1 MKRSTPTTGERAD
14 TSLEHVKKLTKNV
27 SECVRRTNAALG
39 EAGAVCS
46 LFTAQA
52 VGVRARLR
60 DACERVIL
68 TAPGPHARRME
79 EILWRKV
86 YYEPLTAA
94 KKMRKGNSWTNNEAC
109 WVHNHLWTG
118 VAYYHQLLHALACS
132 SPTKFPLADLLP
144 PLNNEDE
151 CAPVPPVGESA
162 TDSMHRCLTFLGDL
176 TRYMLDLPSPPPYQF
191 SVRYY
196 LQALHYYPEGG
207 LTHSNLATVYT
218 TADQPLLAA
227 VHYLRALTCEKNVEG
242 AEGNLKRLLDK
253 SRSIYENGVEEE
265 DDKAPS
271 HHHKMFL
278 HTLLTLVSCFVNNR
292 ATEEVARLCQDVLVQ
307 LGKVLETYDDADNEP
322 SERSPSPAVS
332 PPNGHVP
339 TAQQNGCD
347 PSLEAK
353 EKMVSF
359 SLTPEAMVVVCA
371 VLSICTQRLKKQ
383 ASPHTSMAQALMVSV
398 LMTLVSL
405 VTSRLEQRISLVDPS
420 FLSVLVPETEKKTDE
435 DNGNDSN
442 LGQKEDKNSEPVM
455 DGGNAKPVKKKKNG
469 RSNRLANLRRRRR
482 VNGDRPNAS
491 DDEQSGSDASAS
503 DDDNDAEGEGNDDKD
518 EVVSSEDEEEEDE
531 EDLDLSQLCSSEDDD
546 DSDEDVKI
554 ESDQEW
560 EGLSAG
566 EHLELISKEGML
578 AAVFVACDWLKRE
591 DEVIQLCMK
600 TAGSLW
606 TAIAKL
612 LNLTRVDLDHLKNNS
627 QGVRNEVID
636 ILQECPGA
644 AKESSRKILVDALQ
658 ITPLPEDFMLHTLI
672 STYLPGTRKSLNL
685 KAMELV
691 LLRVK
696 RLHNFGN
703 EIAVRVDT
711 PLWHNSE
718 TGIYSFSMDGVV
730 IDDKKKNKEVGL
742 GTLSR
747 EASLSPT
754 EEDLLSVPPAK
765 KDSRRLA
772 GMQSLTAQWL
782 QHEVRNLEER
792 TARRATLGMYLVPD
806 ATVLVNHLQ
815 AIKML
820 LSKPTH
826 MIIIPQAVIDLLDQQ
841 KRESLGARD
850 AIRWLEIKFRHG
862 SRFIRSQR
870 PHERTHLPLIKY
882 PKRKDKE
889 AWEWYQIV
897 ECCHYL
903 SAQVQQNSTHVK
915 TATVSLLTA
924 EKHPPNATFSHS
936 GLTQAAGAVLEHI
949 EEFMRKWQTST
960 KGHS

>member
-1 MKRSTPTTGERAD
+1 MRRSTLTTGERAD
-14 TSLEHVKKLTKNV
+14 NLEQVKKLNKHV
-27 SECVRRTNAALG
+27 SECVRRANAALG
-39 EAGAVCS
+39 EAGVVGA

-60 DACERVIL
+60 DACERIIL
-68 TAPGPHARRME
+68 MSPGPQARRME

-86 YYEPLTAA
+86 FYEPLTSA
-94 KKMRKGNSWTNNEAC
+94 KKMRKGNTWTSSEAC

-118 VAYYHQLLHALACS
+118 VAYYHQLLHAIS
-132 SPTKFPLADLLP
+132 SSAQPQFRLADLLP
-144 PLNNEDE
+144 NPSNDE
-151 CAPVPPVGESA
+151 EESSVASPAGENASE
-162 TDSMHRCLTFLGDL
+162 SMHRFLTFLGDL
-176 TRYMLDLPSPPPYQF
+176 TRYMLDLPSPPPHHF
-191 SVRYY
+191 PVRYY
-196 LQALHYYPEGG
+196 LQALHYSPEGG

-218 TADQPLLAA
+218 TADQPLLATA
-227 VHYLRALTCEKNVEG
+227 HYLRALTCEKNVEG

-253 SRSIYENGVEEE
+253 SRAIYENVVEDGNDEP
-265 DDKAPS
+265 PS
-271 HHHKMFL
+271 HHQRMFL

-307 LGKVLETYDDADNEP
+307 LGKVLETYDDADNET
-322 SERSPSPAVS
+322 SERTPSPAGS

-339 TAQQNGCD
+339 TSLQNGCD
-347 PSLEAK
+347 SSVEAK
-353 EKMVSF
+353 EKIVLSF
-359 SLTPEAMVVVCA
+359 SLTPEAMVAVCA
-371 VLSICTQRLKKQ
+371 VLSICIQRLKNQ
-383 ASPHTSMAQALMVSV
+383 VSSHTSMAQALLVSV
-398 LMTLVSL
+398 LMTLVSH

-420 FLSVLVPETEKKTDE
+420 FLSRLLPETEKESDE
-435 DNGNDSN
+435 ENGNDST
-442 LGQKEDKNSEPVM
+442 LVQKEDKNSDPVM
-455 DGGNAKPVKKKKNG
+455 ESVNGKPVVKKKSG
-469 RSNRLANLRRRRR
+469 RSNRLASLRRRRK
-482 VNGDRPNAS
+482 VNGDQPNAS
-491 DDEQSGSDASAS
+491 DDELSGSDSLASEDEDDA
-503 DDDNDAEGEGNDDKD
+503 DDNENDNEG
-518 EVVSSEDEEEEDE
+518 VSSEDEDEEDE
-531 EDLDLSQLCSSEDDD
+531 EELDLSQLCSSEDD

-566 EHLELISKEGML
+566 EHLEFISKEGML

-600 TAGSLW
+600 TADSLW

-612 LNLTRVDLDHLKNNS
+612 LNLTKVDLDHLKNNS
-627 QGVRNEVID
+627 HGVRNDVIGL
-636 ILQECPGA
+636 LQECAGTA
-644 AKESSRKILVDALQ
+644 GENSHNALLDALR

-672 STYLPGTRKSLNL
+672 STYLPGTSKSLNL
-685 KAMELV
+685 KSMELV
-691 LLRVK
+691 LLRVR
-696 RLHNFGN
+696 RLHDFGQ
-703 EIAVRVDT
+703 EMAVRYDT
-711 PLWHNSE
+711 PLWHNTE
-718 TGIYSFSMDGVV
+718 TGVYSFSMDGVV
-730 IDDKKKNKEVGL
+730 FEDKKNKKEAGL

-747 EASLSPT
+747 EASSSPT
-754 EEDLLSVPPAK
+754 EDDLLSVPLAK

-806 ATVLVNHLQ
+806 ATVLINHLQ

-862 SRFIRSQR
+862 SRFIRAQR
-870 PHERTHLPLIKY
+870 PHERTRLPLIKY

-903 SAQVQQNSTHVK
+903 SAQVQQNSTTVK
-915 TATVSLLTA
+915 TATVTLLTA
-924 EKHPPNATFSHS
+924 EKHPPNSTFSHS